1 MGRIALPSLYTRS
14 VSPMHKIVLAALAAA
29 AAFPAMAQPTK
40 PVLPPVPN
48 AAPAP
53 AGPMMRAVTRA
64 EVQTQVQANFARLDA
79 NHDGFVTREEAEAGR
94 PPRPEGA
101 GAGAGRGGYRG
112 GGNMFARFGG
122 RGFDEMDTNHDGK
135 VSLAEVNAFAMGI
148 FDRFDTNHD
157 GVITPEERQAA
168 REAFRAARQ
177 GGGE

>member
-1 MGRIALPSLYTRS
+1 
-14 VSPMHKIVLAALAAA
+14 MHKIVLAALAAA
-29 AAFPAMAQPTK
+29 AAFPAVAQPMK

-48 AAPAP
+48 TTLPAP
-53 AGPMMRAVTRA
+53 AGPPMRAVTRA

-79 NHDGFVTREEAEAGR
+79 NHDGFVTRDEAEAGR

-101 GAGAGRGGYRG
+101 PGAGAGRGGFRG

-177 GGGE
+177 GGGDRQ